1 MVKLSATNYK
11 TGESVD
17 FGKYRNYKCAAE
29 AILNDVVWDEDDIPG
44 HWHFD
49 ISVDDGRTGYE
60 ELSAVPI
67 IGVMCTLDDFMN
79 EPKDDEDFDDFEDD
93 MDEAYS
99 PLWDDEGEDDEDE
112 DEEDEED
119 FEDDVDE
126 TNYDPYMGCDFWD
139 DGSSFEGWD

>member
-29 AILNDVVWDEDDIPG
+29 AILNDIVWDEDDIPG

-79 EPKDDEDFDDFEDD
+79 EP
-93 MDEAYS
+93 
-99 PLWDDEGEDDEDE
+99 EDDEDE
-112 DEEDEED
+112 DDEDDEED

>member
-79 EPKDDEDFDDFEDD
+79 EPEDDED
-93 MDEAYS
+93 Y
-99 PLWDDEGEDDEDE
+99 DEDE
-112 DEEDEED
+112 DEYD

>member
-79 EPKDDEDFDDFEDD
+79 KP
-93 MDEAYS
+93 
-99 PLWDDEGEDDEDE
+99 EDDEDE
-112 DEEDEED
+112 DEDDEED

>member
-1 MVKLSATNYK
+1 MVRLTATNYK

-17 FGKYRNYKCAAE
+17 LGRYSDYRCAANALLE
-29 AILNDVVWDEDDIPG
+29 EVDWDEDDIPG

-49 ISVDDGRTGYE
+49 ISADDGRTGYE
-60 ELSAVPI
+60 ELGGVPV

-79 EPKDDEDFDDFEDD
+79 AP
-93 MDEAYS
+93 
-99 PLWDDEGEDDEDE
+99 EGGDEDDEDE
-112 DEEDEED
+112 YD

-139 DGSSFEGWD
+139 DGNSFEGWD

>member
-29 AILNDVVWDEDDIPG
+29 AILNEVVWDEDDIPE

-60 ELSAVPI
+60 ELGAIPI

-79 EPKDDEDFDDFEDD
+79 EP
-93 MDEAYS
+93 
-99 PLWDDEGEDDEDE
+99 EDDEDE
-112 DEEDEED
+112 DNEDYDD

>member
-79 EPKDDEDFDDFEDD
+79 EPEDDEN
-93 MDEAYS
+93 
-99 PLWDDEGEDDEDE
+99 DEDE
-112 DEEDEED
+112 DEYD

-139 DGSSFEGWD
+139 DGSSFEGWN

>member
-17 FGKYRNYKCAAE
+17 LGKYSNYKRAAQ
-29 AILNDVVWDEDDIPG
+29 AIIEEVVWDEDDIPE

-49 ISVDDGRTGYE
+49 ISVDDGHSPYEKTGKIP
-60 ELSAVPI
+60 VVKI
-67 IGVMCTLDDFMN
+67 MCALDDFMN
-79 EPKDDEDFDDFEDD
+79 EPEDD
-93 MDEAYS
+93 
-99 PLWDDEGEDDEDE
+99 EDDEDE
-112 DEEDEED
+112 EDFDD

>member
-60 ELSAVPI
+60 ELGAVPI

-79 EPKDDEDFDDFEDD
+79 EPEDDEDEDDEDFDDF
-93 MDEAYS
+93 
-99 PLWDDEGEDDEDE
+99 
-112 DEEDEED
+112 ED

>member
-29 AILNDVVWDEDDIPG
+29 AILNEVVWDEDDIPE

-60 ELSAVPI
+60 ELGAIPI

-79 EPKDDEDFDDFEDD
+79 EP
-93 MDEAYS
+93 
-99 PLWDDEGEDDEDE
+99 EDDEDE
-112 DEEDEED
+112 DNEDYDD

-139 DGSSFEGWD
+139 DGGSFEGWD

>member
-17 FGKYRNYKCAAE
+17 FGKYYDYRCAAE
-29 AILNDVVWDEDDIPG
+29 AILNEVVWDEDDIPE

-49 ISVDDGRTGYE
+49 ISADDRRTGYE
-60 ELSAVPI
+60 ELGAVPI

-79 EPKDDEDFDDFEDD
+79 EPENDEN
-93 MDEAYS
+93 
-99 PLWDDEGEDDEDE
+99 EDDEDY
-112 DEEDEED
+112 DD

>member
-60 ELSAVPI
+60 
-67 IGVMCTLDDFMN
+67 
-79 EPKDDEDFDDFEDD
+79 DFD
-93 MDEAYS
+93 
-99 PLWDDEGEDDEDE
+99 
-112 DEEDEED
+112 D

-139 DGSSFEGWD
+139 DGGSFEGWD

>member
-1 MVKLSATNYK
+1 MVRLSATNYK

-17 FGKYRNYKCAAE
+17 LGWYRNYKCAAE
-29 AILNDVVWDEDDIPG
+29 AILEEVVFDEDDIPG

-49 ISVDDGRTGYE
+49 ISVDDGRTGLAE
-60 ELSAVPI
+60 VPVF
-67 IGVMCTLDDFMN
+67 GVMCTLDDFMN
-79 EPKDDEDFDDFEDD
+79 EPE
-93 MDEAYS
+93 
-99 PLWDDEGEDDEDE
+99 EDE
-112 DEEDEED
+112 DEEWD